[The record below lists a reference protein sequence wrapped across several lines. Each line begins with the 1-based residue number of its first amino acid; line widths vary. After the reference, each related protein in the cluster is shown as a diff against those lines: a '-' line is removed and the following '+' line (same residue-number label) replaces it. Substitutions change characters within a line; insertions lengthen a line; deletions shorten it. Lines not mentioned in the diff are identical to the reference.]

1 MKNQMC
7 MSRTFLLMWL
17 FLFTG
22 TLFGREIRVDVNLFT
37 GSVVRS
43 LDLQHFSGRYMVDM
57 GNSTLTT
64 LSQGEAVGF
73 RVKDSMIEMIEGGEV
88 VARGTTFAISG
99 SGLQNSFLLKAGS
112 HPVRHYDDDLL
123 LELHNGAIRMTNRVD
138 LERYV
143 GGVIQ
148 AEAGGSTRNVEYFM
162 VQAMVSRTYA
172 MRLIILHG
180 PRYRLTDDVSNQVY
194 KGRPVTPEIFEA
206 VARTEGEVI
215 LYDDSSLIDAVF
227 HSNSG
232 GFTMASEDV
241 WRAALPYL
249 RPVADTFAFGQRNYE
264 WVHRMPALEWLNY
277 LAGNWNFPVHD
288 DSLKNLALNY
298 SQTERSKLFLHNIPL
313 THIRRDLKLKSTYFS
328 ITRERD
334 EVIFHGNGFG
344 HGVGLSQEGG
354 IRMADLGF
362 SAYEIVNYY
371 YTGVH
376 VRHLSDMQILASLVG
391 Q

>member
-7 MSRTFLLMWL
+7 MSRTLLWVCV
-17 FLFTG
+17 FLFAG
-22 TLFGREIRVDVNLFT
+22 DMYGREIRVDVNLFT
-37 GSVVRS
+37 GSLVRS
-43 LDLQHFSGRYMVDM
+43 LDLQQFSGRYMVNM

-64 LSQGEAVGF
+64 LSQGESVVF
-73 RVKDSMIEMIEGGEV
+73 RVKDSMIEMTEGGEV
-88 VARGTTFAISG
+88 VGRGTSFEISG
-99 SGLQNSFLLKAGS
+99 TGLQNSFLLKAGAHLS
-112 HPVRHYDDDLL
+112 RHYDDDLL
-123 LELHNGAIRMTNRVD
+123 LEWHNGAIRMTNRVD

-172 MRLIILHG
+172 MRLIMQHG

-206 VARTEGEVI
+206 VARTVGEVI

-241 WRAALPYL
+241 WLTALPYL
-249 RPVADTFAFGQRNYE
+249 RPVADTFAIGQRNYE
-264 WVHRMPALEWLNY
+264 WVHRMPAIEWLNY
-277 LAGNWNFPVHD
+277 LAGKWNFPVHN

-298 SQTERSKLFLHNIPL
+298 CQTERTKFFLNTIPL

-334 EVIFHGNGFG
+334 EVIFRGNGFG

-354 IRMADLGF
+354 IKMADMGF
-362 SAYEIVNYY
+362 SAYEILQYY
-371 YTGVH
+371 YTGIH
-376 VRHLSDMQILASLVG
+376 VRPLSDLQMVASLG
-391 Q
+391 I